1 MVALDEEKRI
11 MEIKLYF
18 SDVFNVPEK
27 ALDEYGAFNV
37 SLVTDLPLFVD
48 PFLLFNSENEEYV
61 RLHDDM
67 INYLRFLKMKSEQ
80 GVVTKGLLK
89 SWYYFSEVKQNW
101 LGFSKSGNEGRGLGP
116 KFARALNENLV
127 IVFKNFGEEKITEGS
142 HLEKLCLIRS
152 GVGRDM
158 VSDFTTNLI
167 KNYLLKYTEK
177 FTAEHLDTSLSRTFA
192 VNKAV
197 FDFHLERWVPR
208 TYRLPNYNG
217 DYVLLTPRDI
227 LTKDDSWINYSDMV
241 NNFEEI
247 PDAIENDSLR
257 DQINNYFYKRIPDVP
272 EPTKEDY
279 QRAIELTLRQYPQ
292 LIDYY
297 IKQKEQDGDQAIAV
311 SAAKVSESYDLYIKQ
326 FGSLAYLLDQTSFY
340 DKSDNTKEETKE
352 KIEFFKDIIE
362 NKGGHHIFYVN
373 GKHVTKES
381 DVHILFRL
389 TWHRTI
395 SDVSREVND
404 GRGPADFKI
413 SRGASD
419 KTLVEFKLASNSK
432 LKKNLQNQLD
442 IYKKASDAEAGFK
455 VIIYFTEQHLLRVK
469 KILRELEMSDDKNIY
484 LIDARNDNKPSGSKA

>member
-1 MVALDEEKRI
+1 MD
-11 MEIKLYF
+11 IKLYF

-27 ALDEYGAFNV
+27 EIDEYGAFNV

-67 INYLRFLKMKSEQ
+67 IGYLRFLKMKSES
-80 GVVTKGLLK
+80 GVITEGLLK

-101 LGFSKSGNEGRGLGP
+101 LGFSQSGNEGRGLGP

-127 IVFKNFGEEKITEGS
+127 LVFKNFGDEKITEGS

-158 VSDFTTNLI
+158 ISDFTTNLI
-167 KNYLLKYTEK
+167 KNYLLKYTED
-177 FTAEHLDTSLSRTFA
+177 FTEKHIDISLTKKFA
-192 VNKAV
+192 VNRAV
-197 FDFHLERWVPR
+197 FDYYLEKWVPR
-208 TYRLPNYNG
+208 TYRLPSHNN
-217 DYVLLTPRDI
+217 DYALLTPRDI

-241 NNFEEI
+241 RNFEEI
-247 PDAIENDSLR
+247 PDSIENDSLR
-257 DQINNYFYKRIPDVP
+257 DQINNYFYQRIPVDP

-279 QRAIELTLRQYPQ
+279 QKAIEQTLRKYPQ

-297 IKQKEQDGDQAIAV
+297 IKQKEQNGDHAVAV
-311 SAAKVSESYDLYIKQ
+311 SNAKVSESYKLYIKQ
-326 FGSLAYLLDQTSFY
+326 FGSLAYLLDQTLFY
-340 DKSDNTKEETKE
+340 EKSDNTKEETKE
-352 KIEFFKDIIE
+352 KIEFFKDVIE

-373 GKHVTKES
+373 GEHVTKES

-389 TWHRTI
+389 TWHKTI

-413 SRGASD
+413 SRGAAD
-419 KTLVEFKLASNSK
+419 KTLVEFKLASNSQ
-432 LKKNLQNQLD
+432 LKRNLQNQLD
-442 IYKKASDAEAGFK
+442 IYKTASDAQAGFK
-455 VIIYFTEQHLLRVK
+455 VIIYFTEEQLIRVE
-469 KILRELEMSDDKNIY
+469 KILRELEMTDDPNIY
-484 LIDARNDNKPSGSKA
+484 LVDARNDNKPSGSKA